1 MISIIMFVTNILL
14 SLYQS
19 KSDYDI
25 FFNKFSEVKTPFS
38 IDSSFIE
45 KNRLDEEITF
55 AKVNYKSSK
64 YIINNIIGLRDS
76 IDELFNPYG
85 DNFYSIGKL
94 YYKDYYI
101 TIMYFQGGAGG
112 CDEEYYLS
120 IFNNFGNL
128 ISSKVVAYK
137 LCEGNIIYSCEC
149 IIKKNFKIILTKKE
163 YRSANYNN
171 YKFFKSKKEF
181 YIINNNG
188 VITKQKKDNRINN

>member
-1 MISIIMFVTNILL
+1 
-14 SLYQS
+14 
-19 KSDYDI
+19 
-25 FFNKFSEVKTPFS
+25 
-38 IDSSFIE
+38 
-45 KNRLDEEITF
+45 
-55 AKVNYKSSK
+55 
-64 YIINNIIGLRDS
+64 
-76 IDELFNPYG
+76 
-85 DNFYSIGKL
+85 
-94 YYKDYYI
+94 
-101 TIMYFQGGAGG
+101 MYFQGGAGG